1 MKNQPDS
8 KIIYSNGEKAI
19 LEAAEILFAEKGF
32 DAVSMSAIARLANT
46 SKPNIYHHFK
56 NKNEL
61 YLAVMKAAVRRSS
74 VLLDTLEDAPGSFSQ
89 HLSDFAA
96 GQLRNILSHDR
107 STQLILRET
116 LSGGTRRGQ
125 EISRHVVGEV
135 FSRLVAMVHEGQ
147 QENEFRN
154 DVDPALAAFIVIAA
168 NMFFFQATPIVQQIP
183 ETHLTNDASTFSNGV
198 MDILLNG
205 IARRGEDKA

>member
-1 MKNQPDS
+1 MKNQQDNE
-8 KIIYSNGEKAI
+8 IIYSNGEKAI

-32 DAVSMSAIARLANT
+32 DAVSMSAIARLAHT

-61 YLAVMKAAVRRSS
+61 YLAVMKAAVHRSS
-74 VLLDTLEDAPGSFSQ
+74 VLLDELEQAPGSFSQ
-89 HLSDFAA
+89 HLADFAS
-96 GQLRNILSHDR
+96 GQLSNILSHDR

-116 LSGGTRRGQ
+116 LSGGSRRGQ

-135 FSRLVAMVHEGQ
+135 FSRLEAMVQQGQ
-147 QENEFRN
+147 QEQEFRK
-154 DVDPALAAFIVIAA
+154 DVDPALAAFVVIAA
-168 NMFFFQATPIVQQIP
+168 NMFFFQATPIVREIP
-183 ETHLTNDASTFSNGV
+183 EAHLTDDADTYSNGV

-205 IARRGEDKA
+205 IARRGEDNA

>member
-8 KIIYSNGEKAI
+8 TIVNSSGEKAI

-61 YLAVMKAAVRRSS
+61 YLAVMKAAVHRSS
-74 VLLDTLEDAPGSFSQ
+74 VLLDALEDAPGSFSQ
-89 HLSDFAA
+89 HLSEFAA
-96 GQLRNILSHDR
+96 GQLGNILSHSR
-107 STQLILRET
+107 STRLILRET
-116 LSGGTRRGQ
+116 LSAGTRRGQ

-135 FSRLVAMVHEGQ
+135 FSRLVNMVHQGQ
-147 QENEFRN
+147 QENEFRH
-154 DVDPALAAFIVIAA
+154 DVDPALVAFTVIAA

-183 ETHLTNDASTFSNGV
+183 EAHLTNDAGTFSNGV

-205 IARRGEDKA
+205 IAQRGESTS